1 MVLQRQ
7 QHLRPLSA
15 CFCPGRAGTL
25 PADQGKGG
33 RAITLLEMSVLYAD
47 SAAAIRLRITE
58 LKAAERQADREAA
71 RLLRQRIAELEPLLR
86 DARELA
92 FRTAHYYD
100 RRVRS

>member
-1 MVLQRQ
+1 M
-7 QHLRPLSA
+7 
-15 CFCPGRAGTL
+15 
-25 PADQGKGG
+25 
-33 RAITLLEMSVLYAD
+33 TLLEMSVLYAD

-71 RLLRQRIAELEPLLR
+71 RLLRQRIADLEPLLR

-100 RRVRS
+100 RRARS

>member
-1 MVLQRQ
+1 M
-7 QHLRPLSA
+7 
-15 CFCPGRAGTL
+15 
-25 PADQGKGG
+25 
-33 RAITLLEMSVLYAD
+33 TLLEMSVLYAD

-71 RLLRQRIAELEPLLR
+71 RLLRQRIAALEPLLR

-100 RRVRS
+100 RGVRS

>member
-1 MVLQRQ
+1 M
-7 QHLRPLSA
+7 
-15 CFCPGRAGTL
+15 
-25 PADQGKGG
+25 
-33 RAITLLEMSVLYAD
+33 TLLEMSVLYAD
-47 SAAAIRLRITE
+47 SATAIRLRITE
-58 LKAAERQADREAA
+58 LKAAERHADREAA

>member
-1 MVLQRQ
+1 M
-7 QHLRPLSA
+7 
-15 CFCPGRAGTL
+15 
-25 PADQGKGG
+25 
-33 RAITLLEMSVLYAD
+33 TLLEMSVLYAD

-86 DARELA
+86 DTRELA

-100 RRVRS
+100 RRDR

>member
-1 MVLQRQ
+1 M
-7 QHLRPLSA
+7 
-15 CFCPGRAGTL
+15 
-25 PADQGKGG
+25 
-33 RAITLLEMSVLYAD
+33 TLLEMSVLYAD

-58 LKAAERQADREAA
+58 LRAAERQADREAA

-100 RRVRS
+100 RRARS

>member
-1 MVLQRQ
+1 M
-7 QHLRPLSA
+7 
-15 CFCPGRAGTL
+15 
-25 PADQGKGG
+25 
-33 RAITLLEMSVLYAD
+33 TLLEMSVLYAD

-100 RRVRS
+100 RRARS

>member
-1 MVLQRQ
+1 M
-7 QHLRPLSA
+7 
-15 CFCPGRAGTL
+15 
-25 PADQGKGG
+25 
-33 RAITLLEMSVLYAD
+33 TLLEMSVLYAD

-86 DARELA
+86 DTRELA

>member
-1 MVLQRQ
+1 M
-7 QHLRPLSA
+7 
-15 CFCPGRAGTL
+15 
-25 PADQGKGG
+25 
-33 RAITLLEMSVLYAD
+33 TLLEMSVLYAD
-47 SAAAIRLRITE
+47 SAAAIPLRITE

>member
-1 MVLQRQ
+1 M
-7 QHLRPLSA
+7 
-15 CFCPGRAGTL
+15 
-25 PADQGKGG
+25 
-33 RAITLLEMSVLYAD
+33 TLLEMSVLYAD

-92 FRTAHYYD
+92 FRTAHYYA

>member
-1 MVLQRQ
+1 M
-7 QHLRPLSA
+7 
-15 CFCPGRAGTL
+15 
-25 PADQGKGG
+25 
-33 RAITLLEMSVLYAD
+33 TLLEMSVLYAD
-47 SAAAIRLRITE
+47 SAAAIRLRIKE

-86 DARELA
+86 DTRELA

>member
-1 MVLQRQ
+1 M
-7 QHLRPLSA
+7 
-15 CFCPGRAGTL
+15 
-25 PADQGKGG
+25 
-33 RAITLLEMSVLYAD
+33 TLLEMSVLYAD
-47 SAAAIRLRITE
+47 SVAAIRLRITE

-71 RLLRQRIAELEPLLR
+71 RLLRQRIADLEPLLR

>member
-1 MVLQRQ
+1 M
-7 QHLRPLSA
+7 
-15 CFCPGRAGTL
+15 
-25 PADQGKGG
+25 
-33 RAITLLEMSVLYAD
+33 TLLEMSVLYAD

-86 DARELA
+86 DARALA

>member
-1 MVLQRQ
+1 M
-7 QHLRPLSA
+7 
-15 CFCPGRAGTL
+15 
-25 PADQGKGG
+25 
-33 RAITLLEMSVLYAD
+33 TLLEMSVLYAD

-71 RLLRQRIAELEPLLR
+71 RLLRQRIAELAPLLR